1 MKKVFFDTS
10 AFVKRYVN
18 ESGSERV
25 IEICQ
30 QADELAISII
40 APPEVI
46 STLCRLVREGT
57 LSIEEYERTKIQFLT
72 DLENVII
79 CDITSEVMMQTTR
92 FLEKYTL
99 RAMDAIHL
107 GCALC
112 YASDLFV
119 SSDHRQVQAALG
131 MELEVVEI

>member
-18 ESGSERV
+18 ESGSQRA

-30 QADELAISII
+30 QADELAMSII
-40 APPEVI
+40 GPPEVI
-46 STLCRLVREGT
+46 STLCRLMRERT
-57 LSIEEYERTKIQFLT
+57 LSAEEYEQTKAKFLT
-72 DLENVII
+72 DLENVTI
-79 CDITSEVMMQTTR
+79 CNITPEVMMQTTHC
-92 FLEKYTL
+92 LEKYRL

-119 SSDHRQVQAALG
+119 SSDHRQIQAAQG
-131 MELEVVEI
+131 MGLEIVEI